1 MADETTNIELSAGTG
16 MRFGAFVLDNY
27 GARKLS
33 ELTGCNAPLMEQP
46 PSQLGTFVLNDIFLR
61 PLPGHFRRAVLTFG
75 RRMLHAQREYTT
87 GREVLIAYLTKLPQT
102 NNHFLQA
109 LEATTHFE
117 QCIASACQAANLFK
131 SIVKLAAAPEVQ
143 DDRHRRLIAIWNRSK
158 HFDEDI
164 TNPRRPGWG
173 DAEIIAPVWLTNE
186 GVSCADAS
194 ITFEELHSFL
204 IDLQNLFKSFA
215 ELPTP

>member
-1 MADETTNIELSAGTG
+1 MWAPPRRSTRLGSKTSNGLARLTKGSSAS
-16 MRFGAFVLDNY
+16 AFNVGYDRNN
-27 GARKLS
+27 G
-33 ELTGCNAPLMEQP
+33 
-46 PSQLGTFVLNDIFLR
+46 R
-61 PLPGHFRRAVLTFG
+61 PRYC
-75 RRMLHAQREYTT
+75 HAQREYTT
-87 GREVLIAYLTKLPQT
+87 GREVLISYLTKLPQT

-164 TNPRRPGWG
+164 TNPRRPEWG